1 MYVLFSAQANNKDV
15 VLLPSCE
22 NRKSV
27 MVGMEFKLNING
39 VMEEISDQGND
50 GNVAFKTCT
59 GVFTATVYK
68 TDN

>member
-1 MYVLFSAQANNKDV
+1 MEFCC
-15 VLLPSCE
+15 LLVPK
-22 NRKSV
+22 NRRSV

-59 GVFTATVYK
+59 GVFITTVYK